1 MSLAHFLQYFVAS
14 NHKEE
19 SISIQKII
27 CYIFRFLFSIAKW
40 HEICINAPYAIQE
53 VLFAWEHGALSGDSI
68 KVFINKYFTLGILV
82 NFSFFVCFIDFLFT
96 S

>member
-1 MSLAHFLQYFVAS
+1 MEYLEFIAS
-14 NHKEE
+14 NQKEE
-19 SISIQKII
+19 SISIQKVI
-27 CYIFRFLFSIAKW
+27 CSIFLFLYSIAKW

-68 KVFINKYFTLGILV
+68 KVFINKHLTLSILG
-82 NFSFFVCFIDFLFT
+82 NFAFFFVCFIDLLFT